1 MSDIDG
7 VHIGAISFSSGID
20 DGVPADVFPS
30 APDEVDPAVK
40 FQEPDTAPTE
50 HHSIIDTPVDLPPP
64 PKAKR
69 KTAIRTQ
76 LEGMYA
82 TAGMMLFPF
91 DPQTATVIS
100 TQGPACAEALDDLA
114 QKNPKFKESLESML
128 ATSAWSAVIMAH
140 LPILVT
146 VGTKYVPELKNRY
159 LSSTGASNDRAA
171 S

>member
-1 MSDIDG
+1 MPEING
-7 VHIGAISFSSGID
+7 IEFGAISFSEGMN
-20 DGVPADVFPS
+20 DGLADAFPTPPA
-30 APDEVDPAVK
+30 ETDPAIR
-40 FQEPDTAPTE
+40 FQEPDTAPIE
-50 HHSIIDTPVDLPPP
+50 HNSILDTPVTMPDP

-82 TAGMMLFPF
+82 TAGMMLLPF
-91 DPQTATVIS
+91 DPQTAMVIAE
-100 TQGPACAEALDDLA
+100 QGPACAQALDDLA

-146 VGTKYVPELKNRY
+146 VGTKYVPELKRRY
-159 LSSTGASNDRAA
+159 MATTEAHDSAA
-171 S
+171 A